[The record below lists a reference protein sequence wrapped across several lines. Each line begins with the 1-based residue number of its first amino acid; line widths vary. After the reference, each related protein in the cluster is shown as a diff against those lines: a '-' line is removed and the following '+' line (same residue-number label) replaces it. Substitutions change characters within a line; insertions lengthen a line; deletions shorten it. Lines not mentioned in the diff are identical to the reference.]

1 MYDNIKNV
9 KRGDIFYA
17 DLPIGKGHVQG
28 GIRPV
33 LIISNDVGNKYS
45 PVLIVCPLTTR
56 DKKPLPTHTTIN
68 AQTKSTV
75 LCEQQQCIDK
85 EQLVSYVGTCTESE
99 MKKVYIAVAISI
111 GLNCIADFFKNS
123 NNKNMNQEVV
133 PVC

>member
-1 MYDNIKNV
+1 MKVYNNVSNV

-17 DLPIGKGHVQG
+17 DLPVGKGHVQG
-28 GIRPV
+28 GVRPV
-33 LIISNDVGNKYS
+33 LIISNDVGNRYS

-85 EQLVSYVGTCTESE
+85 EQLVSYVGTATESE
-99 MKKVYIAVAISI
+99 MKKVDIALAISI
-111 GLNCIADFFKNS
+111 GLNHITDFFKNC
-123 NNKNMNQEVV
+123 NNINQEVV